1 MCSQWQ
7 QQHKQGSL
15 IFCFYWWGSSGAA
28 AGLDEHT
35 VLFIHINTNLKHPYP
50 VVGRAVNQSKGDV
63 GFVLPPFNITVFIFN
78 KQPWDVRFN
87 NKNVSECHN
96 YGKCLILSATE
107 LNELSKQQSVVS
119 SCLQALPCDMHVK
132 RFEPQQSSFVSTFLH
147 CWKHILS
154 FRCTWKGVKKNK
166 IKKQKKNTQNQYKH
180 LDLTFCITWIFIQ
193 HIGSC
198 SPVLAN
204 EDSMKL
210 KLLLS
215 TAFLGKLLK
224 TCQWSQF
231 SHHKFRFLFL
241 VFIHT
246 ADYQK

>member
-1 MCSQWQ
+1 MAATTQAGVFHLLVLLVGVIRGCCWSWWTYCS
-7 QQHKQGSL
+7 
-15 IFCFYWWGSSGAA
+15 F
-28 AGLDEHT
+28 HT
-35 VLFIHINTNLKHPYP
+35 HQYNLKHPYP
-50 VVGRAVNQSKGDV
+50 VVGWAVNQSKGDV

-78 KQPWDVRFN
+78 KQLWDVRFN
-87 NKNVSECHN
+87 TKNVSECHN

-132 RFEPQQSSFVSTFLH
+132 RFEPQLSSFVSTFLH

-154 FRCTWKGVKKNK
+154 SRCTWKGVKKQNK
-166 IKKQKKNTQNQYKH
+166 TQNQYKH
-180 LDLTFCITWIFIQ
+180 LDLTFCIIWIFIQ

-204 EDSMKL
+204 EDSIKL
-210 KLLLS
+210 KLLLP
-215 TAFLGKLLK
+215 TACLGKLLK

-231 SHHKFRFLFL
+231 SHHKFRFFFL

-246 ADYQK
+246 TDYQK